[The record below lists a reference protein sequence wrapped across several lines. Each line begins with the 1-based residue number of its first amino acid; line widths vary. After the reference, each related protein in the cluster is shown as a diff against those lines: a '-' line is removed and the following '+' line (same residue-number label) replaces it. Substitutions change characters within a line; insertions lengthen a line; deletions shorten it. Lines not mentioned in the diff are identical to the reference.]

1 MGFVKQAIMGLAL
14 MGALATPAIAA
25 EGGEGSWQL
34 SDSMVI
40 MTKPN
45 GTVTQ
50 KKITDA
56 ATTAMLMKDAKP
68 LAAGVIIMMHDGK
81 MYMTTDTMMP
91 NGKMLSDQAM
101 AQTMGGGG

>member
-1 MGFVKQAIMGLAL
+1 MSFVKQAILGLAL

-25 EGGEGSWQL
+25 EGGEGTWQL
-34 SDSMVI
+34 ANGMAIVT
-40 MTKPN
+40 MPN
-45 GTVTQ
+45 GTVSQ

-56 ATTAMLMKDAKP
+56 ATSTMLMKDAKP
-68 LAAGVIIMMHDGK
+68 LAADVIIMMHEGK

-91 NGKMLSDQAM
+91 NGKMLSDQVM